1 MWVKCD
7 VLFPLQEKKD
17 EANWLSCS
25 LNVEMQPLFLYSD
38 AQINTSN
45 ITSLEESLCLIF
57 WIFFTVNPDFKNSFF
72 FFFKASE
79 N

>member
-1 MWVKCD
+1 MCY
-7 VLFPLQEKKD
+7 FHYKKKKN
-17 EANWLSCS
+17 EANWLSCN
-25 LNVEMQPLFLYSD
+25 LNVEMQPLILYSD

-72 FFFKASE
+72 FKASE